1 MVKKTLESKK
11 QGWAGR
17 AWQQAKGAALAGRL
31 AVAKGDKARVAGE
44 ALREQLDGMKGMA
57 MKLGQIVSYLDV
69 PLPDE
74 AQRALEALQTGVVAM
89 DWETTRALLET
100 RLGSPLERHFSSIEP
115 QPVAAASIGQVH
127 RARLTDGDPVAVKV
141 LYPHIRESFEADT
154 RRLHRIAGLASLA
167 SAVDGHGIVGEL
179 GARLEEECDY
189 VREAR
194 VQRRFREAWHRDG
207 DVVIPRVIDGASAEG
222 VLTTGW
228 LDGRTLTQLIE
239 QSSPAERDAAAMTL
253 MQFTYRSL
261 LTLAAI
267 QADPHP
273 GNQLFLGGARVGFLD
288 FGCVR
293 VFDAAFITD
302 VRALMS
308 ALIDGRR
315 SDFDA
320 LVVELGFA
328 PRPDRFDFDHH
339 WEAERCAFT
348 PFLSPVYHFERGFV
362 RRAAAMNGPDS
373 PNARHQALPPPWMWI
388 YRLTFGLHSSLA
400 RMGARGRYA
409 DMLREILA
417 SPVTPLLP
425 DGEIDGE
432 ATAGGRRGASF
443 DHARA

>member
-1 MVKKTLESKK
+1 MVKKTYEAK
-11 QGWAGR
+11 QQRWAGR
-17 AWQQAKGAALAGRL
+17 VWQQAKGAVAAGRL

-69 PLPDE
+69 PLPEE

-89 DWETTRALLET
+89 EWEMARALLEE
-100 RLGSPLERHFSSIEP
+100 RLGSSVETHFSFIDP

-127 RARLTDGDPVAVKV
+127 RARLLNGDSVAVKV
-141 LYPHIRESFEADT
+141 LYPHIRESFQADT
-154 RRLHRIAGLASLA
+154 RGLHRIAGLAGLA
-167 SAVDGHGIVGEL
+167 SAVDGHGIVDEL

-194 VQRRFREAWHRDG
+194 MQRRFRRAWREDG
-207 DVVIPRVIDGASAEG
+207 DVVIPRVIDGSSTDG
-222 VLTTGW
+222 VLTTSW
-228 LDGRTLTQLIE
+228 LEGRTLTQLVE
-239 QSSPAERDAAAMTL
+239 GASRAEKDAAAMTL
-253 MQFTYRSL
+253 MRFTYKSL
-261 LTLAAI
+261 LGLAAI

-273 GNQLFLGGARVGFLD
+273 GNQLFLGGAQVGFLD

-293 VFDAAFITD
+293 IFDAAFITN

-308 ALIDGRR
+308 ALLDNRR

-320 LVVELGFA
+320 LVIALGFA

-339 WEAERCAFT
+339 WESERCAFT
-348 PFLSPVYHFERGFV
+348 PFLSPQYHFERGFV
-362 RRAAAMNGPDS
+362 QRAAAMNGPDS
-373 PNARHQALPPPWMWI
+373 PNARHQALPPPWMWV

-400 RMGARGRYA
+400 RIGARGCYA

-417 SPVTPLLP
+417 GPVTPLLP
-425 DGEIDGE
+425 DGDADGDE
-432 ATAGGRRGASF
+432 TSSERHGAGFS
-443 DHARA
+443 HAHP